1 MIRRLAATFIA
12 LVALFGDYS
21 VRSVDVAEGW
31 ASTPVNAA
39 IFRRN
44 SLWTHENEQYISFY
58 NAEGSMVLG
67 KRKLAAG
74 DWTLNDTGYH
84 GNVRDAHNIIS
95 MAVDG
100 DGFLHVAFDHHD
112 DSLHYC
118 RSIAPGSLELG
129 PMESM
134 VGFNEIDVTYPE
146 FYSMPD
152 SDLLFVYR
160 SGGSGHGDMVINRY
174 STAEQKWTNVQ
185 DVLIDGEVRRSAYWQ
200 LCVDSGGTIH
210 LSWVWRETMEVETNH
225 DLCYARSRDGGV
237 TWESSKGEQYQ
248 LPITQETA
256 EVVWPVPQGQD
267 LINQTSMTA
276 DSEGHPYIATNWRDG
291 DSDTPRYRIVWN
303 DGEVWRQSVVP
314 GSDTPF
320 QLGRG
325 GEVPVSRPQLVV
337 DDGRAI
343 MIFRSAARGNRV
355 TIASTKDIRKGKWTL
370 HDITG
375 YSVHSWEPTLD
386 SELWRQSGRLHI
398 LVQDCGPDADTPASM
413 IKVLEVSK

>member
-44 SLWTHENEQYISFY
+44 SLCTHEGEQYVSFY
-58 NAEGSMVLG
+58 NAEGSMVIG
-67 KRKLAAG
+67 KRKLSAG

-152 SDLLFVYR
+152 GDLLFVYR

-276 DSEGHPYIATNWRDG
+276 DPEGNPYIATYWRDEE
-291 DSDTPRYRIVWN
+291 DDIPRYRVIWN
-303 DGEVWRQSVVP
+303 DGNGWYQSIVP
-314 GSDTPF
+314 GSDRPF
-320 QLGRG
+320 NLGSG
-325 GEVPVSRPQLVV
+325 NAPISRPQLVAE
-337 DDGRAI
+337 DGRAI
-343 MIFRSAARGNRV
+343 MVFRSAARGNRV
-355 TIASTKDIRKGKWTL
+355 TIASTKDIRKGRWTVR
-370 HDITG
+370 DITG
-375 YSVHSWEPTLD
+375 YSVHNWEPTID
-386 SELWRQSGRLHI
+386 SELWRQSGQLHI
-398 LVQDCGPDADTPASM
+398 FVQDCGPESDATFSM
-413 IKVLEVSK
+413 IKVLELSR

>member
-1 MIRRLAATFIA
+1 MFRRLAATLIV
-12 LVALFGDYS
+12 LVTLFGDYS

-58 NAEGSMVLG
+58 NAEGSMVIG
-67 KRKLAAG
+67 KRKLSAG

-152 SDLLFVYR
+152 GDLLFVYR

-276 DSEGHPYIATNWRDG
+276 DSEGHPYIATYWRDEE
-291 DSDTPRYRIVWN
+291 DDIPRYRVIWN
-303 DGEVWRQSVVP
+303 DGNGWYQSIVP
-314 GSDTPF
+314 GSDRPF
-320 QLGRG
+320 NLGSG
-325 GEVPVSRPQLVV
+325 NAPISRPQLVAE
-337 DDGRAI
+337 DGRAI
-343 MIFRSAARGNRV
+343 MVFRSAARGNRV

-386 SELWRQSGRLHI
+386 SELWRQSGQLHI
-398 LVQDCGPDADTPASM
+398 FVQDCGPESDATFSM
-413 IKVLEVSK
+413 IKVLELSR

>member
-1 MIRRLAATFIA
+1 MIRRLAATLFS
-12 LVALFGDYS
+12 LLTLFGIHS
-21 VRSVDVAEGW
+21 VRSVEVAEGW

-44 SLWTHENEQYISFY
+44 SLWTHEGEQFISFY
-58 NAEGSMVLG
+58 NPEGGMVLG
-67 KRKLAAG
+67 KRKLAAV
-74 DWTLNDTGYH
+74 DWTLNETGYR
-84 GNVRDAHNIIS
+84 GNVQDAHNVIS

-100 DGFLHVAFDHHD
+100 DGFIHVAFDHHD

-129 PMESM
+129 PMEPM

-152 SDLLFVYR
+152 GDLLFVYR

-185 DVLIDGEVRRSAYWQ
+185 DVLIDGEVQRSAYWQ

-276 DSEGHPYIATNWRDG
+276 DPEGNPYIATYWRDN

-303 DGEVWRQSVVP
+303 DGNGWHQSVVP
-314 GSDTPF
+314 GSDRPF
-320 QLGRG
+320 RLGHG
-325 GEVPVSRPQLVV
+325 NTPVSRPQLVV
-337 DDGRAI
+337 EDGRAI
-343 MIFRSAARGNRV
+343 MVFRSASRENRV
-355 TIASTKDIRKGKWTL
+355 SIASTKDIRKGKWSMRDL
-370 HDITG
+370 TG

-386 SELWRQSGRLHI
+386 SELWRNSGQLHI
-398 LVQDCGPDADTPASM
+398 LVQDCGSETGSNASM